1 MIARN
6 ISKEF
11 GGGTQDD
18 IDAEGDST
26 GRIPAV
32 VGGASTGT
40 GGDSG
45 FDGGVVSDSGAGAS
59 ATALDAAESNLVIS
73 MSGISHST

>member
-1 MIARN
+1 MITRN

-18 IDAEGDST
+18 IDAEGNSA

-32 VGGASTGT
+32 VGGASTDT
-40 GGDSG
+40 GGESG
-45 FDGGVVSDSGAGAS
+45 SDGGVASDSGGGAS
-59 ATALDAAESNLVIS
+59 PAALEAAESNLVIS